1 VPYEIPVGVITG
13 FLGGAFFLALLLRKG
28 RGVG

>member
-1 VPYEIPVGVITG
+1 VPVGVITG
-13 FLGGAFFLALLLRKG
+13 FIGGGFFLALLLKKG